1 MRKRITNAQAVD
13 LANSGKATYED
24 GSKPKALVTVEDSFN
39 EAKSAIQSLSKQVN
53 KDVSTGNEAILS
65 ACDVIIESMN
75 LYHEAV
81 VATLNNLPV
90 PESFDMGAIDKI
102 NDRLITILQ
111 ELVAE
116 KPKKVWQ
123 FDVEKDWQGKTVTVT
138 ATEVTHK

>member
-1 MRKRITNAQAVD
+1 MRRRITNKQVVE
-13 LANSGKATYED
+13 LGKKAAYKD
-24 GSKPKALVTVEDSFN
+24 GSQPTATVQDSFN

-81 VATLNNLPV
+81 VATLSNLPV
-90 PESFDMGAIDKI
+90 PESFDMSAIDKI

-111 ELVAE
+111 ELVIE
-116 KPKKVWQ
+116 KPAKVWQ
-123 FDVEKDWQGKTVTVT
+123 FDVEKDWQGKIETVT
-138 ATEVTHK
+138 ATEVKH

>member
-1 MRKRITNAQAVD
+1 MRKRITNKQAVE
-13 LANSGKATYED
+13 LANKGQATYND
-24 GSKPKALVTVEDSFN
+24 GSKPKALVSVEDSFI

-53 KDVSTGNEAILS
+53 KDVSSGNEAILS

-81 VATLNNLPV
+81 VATLGNLPV
-90 PESFDMGAIDKI
+90 PESFDMSAIDKI

-111 ELVAE
+111 ELVVE

-123 FDVEKDWQGKTVTVT
+123 FDVEKDWQGKIETVT
-138 ATEVTHK
+138 ATEVTH

>member
-1 MRKRITNAQAVD
+1 MRKRITNARAVE
-13 LANSGKATYED
+13 LAKEGKAAYKD

-39 EAKSAIQSLSKQVN
+39 EAKNAIQSLSKQVN

-90 PESFDMGAIDKI
+90 PESFDMSAIDKI

-123 FDVEKDWQGKTVTVT
+123 FDVEKDWQGKIETVT
-138 ATEVTHK
+138 ATEVTH